1 MCTEGGQHA
10 KTIIRR
16 AGYSWLICHIP
27 FKPLT
32 MPDGPVKIAESGGT
46 NFGDLITD
54 PIRNRFKEE
63 YQIEENLCE
72 PEFRQ

>member
-1 MCTEGGQHA
+1 
-10 KTIIRR
+10 
-16 AGYSWLICHIP
+16 
-27 FKPLT
+27 